1 MNDTLRR
8 KIPSQ
13 QYPKVAL
20 KATNLHAVQVPAI
33 TKLFEPFLRFPR

>member
-20 KATNLHAVQVPAI
+20 KATNLHAVQVQV
-33 TKLFEPFLRFPR
+33 TKLFEPFLRCPR